1 VVAEFLRVSARP
13 FSITP
18 QRAVE
23 IFVVYMI
30 TQLACGVVGGG
41 ALGVIG
47 AVIDQPTLINDH
59 LPALLVAGNTLAFLY
74 LYFRETKRASLSWGD
89 LSWRLR
95 DAVHLA
101 GPVFVLAAAGVLV
114 VSELTNLATLGVPNS
129 GESILRQVMDLEN
142 YPILSPLLI
151 VIVAPITEEI
161 LFRGLMLRGL
171 LAVTTPKRA
180 IALTTVLFMI
190 VHLNPWQ
197 FPVAA
202 VMGVLTGWVYLRS
215 RSLLLCVGIHT
226 VQNATAL
233 FASALPFT
241 IQGFN
246 QIGPNAGG
254 FHPWWLDFAALGL
267 LAFGAFWFHRTAPAA
282 APFVAAAPPPSPSE
296 PPLLAPPPL
305 TDPGAGI

>member
-1 VVAEFLRVSARP
+1 
-13 FSITP
+13 
-18 QRAVE
+18 
-23 IFVVYMI
+23 MI

-241 IQGFN
+241 IRASTKSGRTPEGF
-246 QIGPNAGG
+246 ILGG
-254 FHPWWLDFAALGL
+254 SISPRSGCSRSAY
-267 LAFGAFWFHRTAPAA
+267 FGFTAQRR
-282 APFVAAAPPPSPSE
+282 
-296 PPLLAPPPL
+296 PPLLLLPPRPASAQRAATARSASAHRSRRGHL
-305 TDPGAGI
+305 KIW